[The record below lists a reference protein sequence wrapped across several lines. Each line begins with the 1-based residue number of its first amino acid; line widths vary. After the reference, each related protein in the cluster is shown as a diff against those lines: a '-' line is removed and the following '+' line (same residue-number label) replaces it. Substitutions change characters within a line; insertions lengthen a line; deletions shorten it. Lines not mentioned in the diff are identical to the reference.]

1 MDKRVLIVDDDSL
14 LTKFFEFEVAKNAEQ
29 SFRVLSADDGLEAIA
44 FIEHERPDLMI
55 LDIRLPKADGFAVLD
70 HMQSKNYRFPVLIL
84 TNYDKDE
91 YREQCRKYDIVHEYL
106 LKRSF
111 VPRELV
117 AKIEQYLGSPA
128 VAA

>member
-1 MDKRVLIVDDDSL
+1 MGKRVLIVDDDSL
-14 LTKFFEFEVAKNAEQ
+14 LTKFFEFEAVKNTTTN
-29 SFRVLSADDGLEAIA
+29 FGVVSADDGFEAIA
-44 FIEHERPDLMI
+44 LIERERPDLMV

-70 HMQSKNYRFPVLIL
+70 HIQSKNYRFPVLVL

-91 YREQCRKYDIVHEYL
+91 YREQCRSYDIVHEYL
-106 LKRSF
+106 LKRSL

-117 AKIEQYLGSPA
+117 AKIEQYLAQA